1 MGLQGSMFEIT
12 RLEEQHLEGVSTLY
26 LRVIQKQINDAPPPE
41 KLVNFMRL
49 LYLEN
54 PEIAPETCSIVA
66 LDRGEVVGFY
76 GTFPFSASLKGHEVT
91 AIIGGPL
98 VVREDFR
105 NRALGFQLLR
115 CLLQMPAALHLGDSA
130 NDVSRKLW
138 LAMKARAPDFYGQYW
153 IKVLRP
159 TIFYSRKIG
168 ERLGIK
174 SNARSDWR
182 KTRPIDV
189 SVVWGPEYQELYYEL
204 RARHHFLRYPQSKS
218 LTWVLRVVER
228 MQFAAEVVEARDG
241 QGKLQGWCLLM
252 YDRSGMAN
260 VLSYQ
265 CRPSFH
271 IFLLRKVF
279 SQAKR
284 VGASAVYGFGW
295 DAARNQAALSLGAWL
310 RQRQSGF
317 VVKSVDTEFLQRLC
331 PTGSE
336 IFCSL
341 EGDAWLSPGRLFPVV
356 SFS

>member
-1 MGLQGSMFEIT
+1 MFEIT
-12 RLEEQHLEGVSTLY
+12 RLEEQYLEGVSSLY
-26 LRVIQKQINDAPPPE
+26 LRVIQKKHSDVSPSKE
-41 KLVNFMRL
+41 LVSFMRL

-54 PEIAPETCSIVA
+54 PEITPETCSIVA
-66 LDRGEVVGFY
+66 LDRGEAVGFY

-105 NRALGFQLLR
+105 SQALGFQLLR
-115 CLLQMPAALHLGDSA
+115 YLLQMPAALHFGDSA
-130 NDVSRKLW
+130 NEASKKLW
-138 LAMKARAPDFYGQYW
+138 LVMKARSPDFYGQYW

-159 TIFYSRKIG
+159 IIFYSRKIG

-174 SNARSDWR
+174 FNGWPGWR
-182 KTRPIDV
+182 KTRAIDLD
-189 SVVWGPEYQELYYEL
+189 VVWGSEYQELYCEL
-204 RARHHFLRYPQSKS
+204 RASHRFLRCPQRGS
-218 LTWVLRVVER
+218 LGWVLRVAEQMRFGTEIVET
-228 MQFAAEVVEARDG
+228 RDG
-241 QGKLQGWCLLM
+241 GGKLQGWCLLM

-271 IFLLRKVF
+271 TSLLRKIF

-295 DAARNQAALSLGAWL
+295 DVARNQAALSLGAWL

-317 VVKSVDTEFLQRLC
+317 VVKSVDTEFLQGLC

-356 SFS
+356 SLS